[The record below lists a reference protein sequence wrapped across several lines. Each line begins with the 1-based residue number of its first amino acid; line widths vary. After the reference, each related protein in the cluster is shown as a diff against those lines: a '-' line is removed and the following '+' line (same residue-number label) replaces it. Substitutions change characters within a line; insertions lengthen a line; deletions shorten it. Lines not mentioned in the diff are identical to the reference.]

1 MKAPLKKIIFLFV
14 IATIMLSGCEKRKQ
28 PSISPTPIEATT
40 VETTNSVT
48 PTKEASPTEKV
59 SPTPTETI
67 APTEEVVTTPIVE
80 EKPTVEPTDT
90 LIPTNTPTIAPT
102 IKPTNTPSPVP
113 TETPILTPTPEPTQ
127 QMNTPIPTAT
137 PTEAPQPTDEVK
149 PTEAPKPTEE
159 VKPTPTEI
167 PVPQPWE
174 APRERKDIADLLMA
188 KVQAYR
194 ASKGIRKFEN
204 PYVYDDINNPGMG
217 AYLTNKGLRVAK
229 ASCLA
234 HSANHEGG
242 QIGAGVYGGEYQN
255 PAGAEEMANRLY
267 TLWYNSPGHNANM
280 LVDNSKYDNVDV
292 AVMTVVEYFDGYS
305 YQYCAIMSNSAIWIE
320 DLPEGLH

>member
-1 MKAPLKKIIFLFV
+1 MSSQKAISMKKLLQVSLFAIISV
-14 IATIMLSGCEKRKQ
+14 ILTSCKSDNQFTETITPTITSTDT
-28 PSISPTPIEATT
+28 PTPTIEPSEEVTST
-40 VETTNSVT
+40 PT
-48 PTKEASPTEKV
+48 PTKEPTKEPTDTPTV
-59 SPTPTETI
+59 IPTIEPTNTPVPTNSPTPTF
-67 APTEEVVTTPIVE
+67 TPV
-80 EKPTVEPTDT
+80 
-90 LIPTNTPTIAPT
+90 PTNTPI
-102 IKPTNTPSPVP
+102 PSF
-113 TETPILTPTPEPTQ
+113 TPTPTVENKPTTEPT
-127 QMNTPIPTAT
+127 TVPTAT
-137 PTEAPQPTDEVK
+137 PTEAPQPTVEPTAT

-204 PYVYDDINNPGMG
+204 PYTYYDVNIPNIGNILDSN
-217 AYLTNKGLRVAK
+217 GLRVAK

-267 TLWYNSPGHNANM
+267 MLWYNSPGHNANM
-280 LVDNSKYDNVDV
+280 LTNHAKYDMVDV

-305 YQYCAIMSNSAIWIE
+305 YQYCAIMSNSTVLYEA
-320 DLPEGLH
+320 LPEGLN